1 MSLKITNPYASGTFN
16 SKLFRI
22 PAILT
27 LKNGRI
33 LACADVR
40 YGNGTD
46 DPANIDVG
54 ARYSDDNGV
63 TWSEGKFVNEFCDME
78 YEDHNKAIATS
89 ASFIDSAIAQG
100 EDGTVYHMC
109 DACPAYMGLWSA
121 GTYGKENGFID
132 GKLAVCD
139 KTSADKAES
148 TKLNKEKYPY
158 FVDDFSADGFAPVRK
173 FSDNEI
179 YDNYFVDRDYKIY
192 KKSEEEYTPV
202 LIKQMNKDGSLSD
215 KDIVANLFY
224 AYSPIKIYPT
234 YYLWV
239 KKSSDNGETWGDGR
253 IINLEIKSKGF
264 TGFAPGRGISID
276 YNGKN
281 RIIFAVYDNND
292 GREYTSVIY
301 TDDGENW
308 HRSQKARGV
317 GEAGKGSE
325 TQFVLLNN
333 GVLRMYS
340 RNTAG
345 FIGYSDSTDGGE
357 NWSDYKLD
365 KDLSYCANCQFSVIN
380 YSKEIDGK
388 KVIIISYPSEKIRKL
403 GVIKVGFV
411 NNDNTVEWR
420 YRKNVTDSV
429 RPYTFVYSC
438 LTELNDGTIVDLY
451 ESYKAEI
458 SCVRYSL
465 DDLKVNDN
473 GISGFVKFKSFIHN
487 KLKR

>member
-54 ARYSDDNGV
+54 IRYSDDNGA

-78 YEDHNKAIATS
+78 YEDHNKAVATS
-89 ASFIDSAIAQG
+89 ASFIDSAIVQG
-100 EDGTVYHMC
+100 EDGAVYHVSDM
-109 DACPAYMGLWSA
+109 CPAYMGLWSA

-158 FVDDFSADGFAPVRK
+158 YVDDFGTDGFAAVRR
-173 FSDNEI
+173 FDNNEI
-179 YDNYFVDRDYKIY
+179 YENFYINRNYDVY
-192 KKSEEEYTPV
+192 KKSDEEYTPV
-202 LIKQMNKDGSLSD
+202 LIKQMKKDGELSD
-215 KDIVANLFY
+215 KDIIANLFY
-224 AYSPIKIYPT
+224 AYSPIKVYPT

-239 KKSSDNGETWGDGR
+239 KKSYDNGETFSDGR
-253 IINLEIKSKGF
+253 ILNLEIESKGF
-264 TGFAPGRGISID
+264 TGFAPGRGISIA

-281 RIIFAVYDNND
+281 RILFAVYDNNE
-292 GREYTSVIY
+292 GKEYTSVIY

-308 HRSQKARGV
+308 NRSQKARGV

-357 NWSDYKLD
+357 SWSDYKLD
-365 KDLSYCANCQFSVIN
+365 KDLSYCGNCQFSVIN

-403 GVIKVGFV
+403 GVIRVGFV

-438 LTELNDGTIVDLY
+438 LTELTDGTIVDLY

-465 DDLKVNDN
+465 DDLKVNDK
-473 GISGFVKFKSFIHN
+473 GISGFDKFKSFIYN

>member
-1 MSLKITNPYASGTFN
+1 MSLKITNPYASGTFD

-22 PAILT
+22 PALLT

-46 DPANIDVG
+46 DPANVDTGI
-54 ARYSDDNGV
+54 RYSDDNGA
-63 TWSEGKFVNEFCDME
+63 TWSESEFVNAFDDME
-78 YEDHNKAIATS
+78 FQDHNKAIPTS
-89 ASFIDSAIAQG
+89 ASFVDSAIVQG

-109 DACPAYMGLWSA
+109 DACPSFMGLWGA

-139 KTSADKAES
+139 KTSHERAES

-158 FVDDFSADGFAPVRK
+158 FVDAFSTDGFAAVRR
-173 FSDNEI
+173 FDNNEI
-179 YDNYFVDRDYKIY
+179 YDNYYVDRDYKVY
-192 KKSEEEYTPV
+192 KKSGEEYSPV
-202 LIKQMNKDGSLSD
+202 LIKQMNKDGTLSE
-215 KDIVANLFY
+215 KDIIANLFY

-253 IINLEIKSKGF
+253 ILNLEIKSKGF

-292 GREYTSVIY
+292 GKEYTSVIY

-308 HRSQKARGV
+308 KRSEKANNVGV
-317 GEAGKGSE
+317 SGKSSE
-325 TQFVLLNN
+325 TQFVFLNN

-345 FIGYSDSTDGGE
+345 YISYCDSTDGGE
-357 NWSDYKLD
+357 SWSEYKQD
-365 KDLSYCANCQFSVIN
+365 KSLAYCSNCQFSVIN

-388 KVIIISYPSEKIRKL
+388 KVIIISYPSTKTRKL

-420 YRKNVTDSV
+420 YRKNVTDSLN
-429 RPYTFVYSC
+429 PFSFVYSC
-438 LTELNDGTIVDLY
+438 ITELSDGSIVDLY
-451 ESYKAEI
+451 ESDKAEL
-458 SCVRYSL
+458 SCVRYTL
-465 DDLKVNDN
+465 DDLKVNDK
-473 GISGFVKFKSFIHN
+473 GISGIAKLKSFIFN
-487 KLKR
+487 KTRK

>member
-1 MSLKITNPYASGTFN
+1 MMSLKITNPYLSGTFN

-27 LKNGRI
+27 LKNGRV
-33 LACADVR
+33 LACSDIR

-46 DPANIDVG
+46 DPANVDTGI
-54 ARYSDDNGV
+54 RFSDDNGA
-63 TWSEGKFVNEFCDME
+63 TWSQGKFVNAFDDME
-78 YEDHNKAIATS
+78 FADHNKAIPTS
-89 ASFIDSAIAQG
+89 ASFVDSAIVQS

-139 KTSADKAES
+139 KTSASKAES

-158 FVDDFSADGFAPVRK
+158 YVDDFSNDGFAPVRK
-173 FSDNEI
+173 FSDNEV
-179 YDNYFVDRDYKIY
+179 YDNYYVNRDYKVF
-192 KKSEEEYTPV
+192 KKNGKEFTPV
-202 LIKQMNKDGSLSD
+202 LIKQMNKDGSLSER
-215 KDIVANLFY
+215 DIIANLFY
-224 AYSPIKIYPT
+224 AYSPIKVYPT

-239 KKSSDNGETWGDGR
+239 KKSYDNGETFTDGR

-264 TGFAPGRGISID
+264 TGFAPGTGISID

-281 RIIFAVYDNND
+281 RIVFAVYDNND

-308 HRSQKARGV
+308 NRSKKANQV
-317 GEAGKGSE
+317 GISGKSSE

-345 FIGYSDSTDGGE
+345 YISYCDSTDGGE
-357 NWSDYKLD
+357 SWSEYKQD
-365 KDLSYCANCQFSVIN
+365 KALAYCSNCQFSIIN

-388 KVIIISYPSEKIRKL
+388 KVIIISYPSTKIRKL
-403 GVIKVGFV
+403 IHC
-411 NNDNTVEWR
+411 DWR
-420 YRKNVTDSV
+420 KGR
-429 RPYTFVYSC
+429 
-438 LTELNDGTIVDLY
+438 E
-451 ESYKAEI
+451 
-458 SCVRYSL
+458 
-465 DDLKVNDN
+465 
-473 GISGFVKFKSFIHN
+473 
-487 KLKR
+487 

>member
-1 MSLKITNPYASGTFN
+1 MSLKITNPYSAGTFG
-16 SKLFRI
+16 SSLFRI

-27 LKNGRI
+27 LKNGRV
-33 LACADVR
+33 LACADIR

-46 DPANIDVG
+46 DPANVDVG
-54 ARYSDDNGV
+54 IRYSDDNGA
-63 TWSEGKFVNEFCDME
+63 TWSEPQFVNAFDDME
-78 YEDHNKAIATS
+78 FSDHNKAIPTS
-89 ASFIDSAIAQG
+89 AAFVDSAIVQG

-121 GTYGKENGFID
+121 GAYGKENGFID

-139 KTSADKAES
+139 KTSHEKAES

-158 FVDDFSADGFAPVRK
+158 YVDDFGTDGFAPVKK

-179 YDNYFVDRDYKIY
+179 YDNYYVGRDYKVY
-192 KKSEEEYTPV
+192 KKSGEEYTPV

-239 KKSSDNGETWGDGR
+239 KKSTDNGETWGDGR
-253 IINLEIKSKGF
+253 ILNVEIESRGF
-264 TGFAPGRGISID
+264 TGFAPGTGISVN
-276 YNGKN
+276 YNGMN
-281 RIIFAVYDNND
+281 RVIFAVYDNND

-308 HRSQKARGV
+308 KRSKKANQV
-317 GEAGKGSE
+317 GISGKSSE

-345 FIGYSDSTDGGE
+345 YISYCDSIDGGE
-357 NWSDYKLD
+357 SWSAYKQD
-365 KDLSYCANCQFSVIN
+365 KDLAYCGNCQFSIIN

-388 KVIIISYPSEKIRKL
+388 KVIIISYPSTKIRKL
-403 GVIKVGFV
+403 GVIRVGIV
-411 NNDNTVEWR
+411 NDDNTVEWR
-420 YRKNVTDSV
+420 YRKNVTDSLN
-429 RPYTFVYSC
+429 PFSFVYSC
-438 LTELNDGTIVDLY
+438 ITELSDGSIVDLY
-451 ESYKAEI
+451 ESDKAEL
-458 SCVRYSL
+458 SCVRYTL
-465 DDLKVNDN
+465 DDLKVNEK
-473 GISGFVKFKSFIHN
+473 GISGISKIKSLIYN
-487 KLKR
+487 KTRK

>member
-1 MSLKITNPYASGTFN
+1 MPLKITNPYESGTFG

-27 LKNGRI
+27 LKNGRV

-54 ARYSDDNGV
+54 IRYSDDNGA
-63 TWSEGKFVNEFCDME
+63 TWSQGKFVNEFDDME
-78 YEDHNKAIATS
+78 YVDHNKAIAKS
-89 ASFIDSAIAQG
+89 ASFIDSAIVQS
-100 EDGTVYHMC
+100 EDGTVYHMS
-109 DACPAYMGLWSA
+109 DMCPAFMGLWSA

-139 KTSADKAES
+139 KTTGEKAES

-158 FVDDFSADGFAPVRK
+158 YVDDFGADGFAPVRK
-173 FSDNEI
+173 FSDNEV
-179 YDNYFVDRDYKIY
+179 YNDYYVNRDYKVF
-192 KKSEEEYTPV
+192 KKNGEEYTPV

-215 KDIVANLFY
+215 RDIQANLFY
-224 AYSPIKIYPT
+224 AYSPIKCYPT

-239 KKSSDNGETWGDGR
+239 KKSLDNGETFSDGK
-253 IINLEIKSKGF
+253 ILNIEIESKGF
-264 TGFAPGRGISID
+264 TGFAPGRGISIG

-281 RIIFAVYDNND
+281 RVLFAVYDNND
-292 GREYTSVIY
+292 GKEYTSVIY

-308 HRSQKARGV
+308 KRSKKANQV
-317 GEAGKGSE
+317 NESGKSSE

-345 FIGYSDSTDGGE
+345 YISYCDSVDGGE
-357 NWSDYKLD
+357 NWGEYKQD
-365 KDLSYCANCQFSVIN
+365 KALAYCSNCQFSVIN

-388 KVIIISYPSEKIRKL
+388 KVIIISYPSTKIRKL
-403 GVIKVGFV
+403 GVIRVGIV

-420 YRKNVTDSV
+420 YRKNITDSLN
-429 RPYTFVYSC
+429 PFSFVYSC
-438 LTELNDGTIVDLY
+438 LTELNDGSIVDLY
-451 ESYKAEI
+451 ESDKAEL
-458 SCVRYSL
+458 SCVRYTL
-465 DDLKVNDN
+465 DDLKVNDE
-473 GISGFVKFKSFIHN
+473 GISGFTKFKSFIFN
-487 KLKR
+487 KTRK